1 MSDKDGFVHLHVH
14 SEYSMLDGAARVG
27 QLMDA
32 VRDQGMPA
40 IAVTDHGNTFGA
52 FDFWKQAKDRGINP
66 IIGIEAYL
74 TPGTFRGDRS
84 RVRWGDGGGDDV
96 SGGGAYTH
104 MTMLSE
110 TTEGMH
116 NLFRLSS
123 LASIEGYYFKPR
135 MDRELLNRYSK
146 GLIATTG
153 CPSGEIHTRLR
164 LGQYKEA
171 REAAAEFQ
179 SIFGKENFF
188 CEIMDHGLEIERRVQ
203 KDLIAIAKDLSI
215 PMLATNDLHYT
226 HQHDAKSHEALLCV
240 QSGSRLDDPNRFKFD
255 GDGYYLKSAAEMRHL
270 FREMPEACD
279 NTLLIAERCDVSF
292 NTSANYMP
300 RYPVPEGESEDSWF
314 VKEVETGLHYRYPD
328 GIPDSV
334 RKQAE
339 YEIGVI
345 VQMGFPGY
353 FLVVADFINW
363 SKNNGIRV
371 GPGRGSGAGSM
382 VAYAMRITD
391 LDPLQHGLIFERF
404 LNPDR
409 VSMPD
414 FDVDFD
420 DRRRGEVI
428 KYVTEKYGDE
438 RVAQI
443 VTYGTIK
450 SKQAL
455 KDASRVLGFPFG
467 MGEKLTKAMPP
478 AVMAKDI
485 PLSGITDP
493 AHPRYKE
500 ASEFRAVLAE
510 DSEAKTVYET
520 ALGLEGL
527 KRQWGVHAAGVIM
540 SSDPLLD
547 IIPIMK
553 REQDGQIVTQFDY
566 PTCEGLG
573 LIKMDFLGL
582 RNLTI
587 ISDALENIRQN
598 RGEELDLEALELD
611 DVASYELLAR
621 GDTLGVFQLDGGP
634 MRGLLRLMK
643 PDNFEDISA
652 VLALYRPGPMGA
664 DSHTNYALRKNGLQ
678 PITPIHPEL
687 EEPLREILD
696 TTYGLIIYQEQV
708 MSIAQKV
715 AGFSLGQ
722 ADILRRAMGKKKKE
736 ELDKQYEG
744 FAGGMTDR
752 GFSAAA
758 IKSLWDIL
766 LPFSDYAFNKAH
778 SAAYGL
784 VSYWTAYLK
793 AHYPGEYMAALL
805 TSVGDSKDKLAIYLN
820 ECRRMGIK
828 VLPPAVNDSFNDFSA
843 VGDDIR
849 FGLGAVRNVGSH
861 VVAGI
866 REAREQKGRFESY
879 NDFLK
884 KVPLTVLNKRT
895 IESLIK
901 AGAFDGLGGTRRAL
915 VEIHEASVESS
926 VKEKRAEEKG
936 DVGFDFDSLF
946 AEAAEDA
953 GESADSVSFIPDRPE
968 WTKKDKLA
976 FEREMLGLY
985 VSDHPLRGLE
995 NALAKESSSTVEYLT
1010 NPDSKVDGETV
1021 VVAGLLTGVQHRTA
1035 KSGNLY
1041 GQVTIEDFTGEMSA
1055 LFMGKSYQEFGAL
1068 LQSDSIVALRG
1079 KINVRDD
1086 GVSMHAY
1093 GVKPIDTGA
1102 QDEVTT
1108 LPLTISETRATT
1120 ELMEELKRVF
1130 ERHPGQSEVRLHLLT
1145 ATSVRVFELPMT
1157 VRVNADLFGELKG
1170 LLGPRCLIEV

>member
-1 MSDKDGFVHLHVH
+1 MAETDNFVHLHVH
-14 SEYSMLDGAARVG
+14 IEYSMLDGAARVG

-52 FDFWKQAKDRGINP
+52 FDFWKQARDRGINP
-66 IIGIEAYL
+66 IIGLEAYL

-123 LASIEGYYFKPR
+123 RSSIEGYYFKPR
-135 MDRELLNRYSK
+135 ADRELIQQYAK

-203 KDLIAIAKDLSI
+203 KDLLAIAKDLGI
-215 PMLATNDLHYT
+215 PLLATNDLHYT

-270 FREMPEACD
+270 FREFPEACD
-279 NTLLIAERCDVSF
+279 NTLLIAERCSSEF

-300 RYPVPEGESEDSWF
+300 RYPVPEGETEESWF
-314 VKEVETGLHYRYPD
+314 VKEVERGLEYRYPG
-328 GIPDSV
+328 GIPTEV

-339 YEIGVI
+339 YETGVI

-363 SKNNGIRV
+363 AKDNGIRV

-382 VAYAMRITD
+382 AAYAMRITD

-420 DRRRGEVI
+420 DRRRTEVI
-428 KYVTEKYGDE
+428 KYVTDKYGDE

-485 PLSGITDP
+485 PLAGITDP
-493 AHPRYKE
+493 EHPRYKE
-500 ASEFRAVLAE
+500 AAEFRAVL
-510 DSEAKTVYET
+510 DDDPDAKTVYET

-540 SSDPLLD
+540 SSDPLID

-598 RGEELDLEALELD
+598 RGEELDLEHLALD
-611 DVASYELLAR
+611 DSDSYALLAR

-687 EEPLREILD
+687 EEPLRDILD
-696 TTYGLIIYQEQV
+696 TTFGLIIYQEQV

-722 ADILRRAMGKKKKE
+722 ADILRRAMGKKKKS

-744 FAGGMTDR
+744 FAGGMHER
-752 GFSAAA
+752 GFSDAAV
-758 IKSLWDIL
+758 KSLWDIL

-828 VLPPAVNDSFNDFSA
+828 VLPPAVNDSFADFSA

-849 FGLGAVRNVGSH
+849 FGLGAVRNVGTH
-861 VVAGI
+861 VVEGI
-866 REAREQKGRFESY
+866 REAREAKGRFESF
-879 NDFLK
+879 NDFFK

-915 VEIHEASVESS
+915 LEIHESAVESA
-926 VKEKRAEEKG
+926 VKEKKAEEHG

-953 GESADSVSFIPDRPE
+953 GESAASVSLVPDRPE

-995 NALAKESSSTVEYLT
+995 GALAKESSTVVEQLT
-1010 NPDSKVDGETV
+1010 NPDAKVDGETV

-1041 GQVTIEDFTGEMSA
+1041 GQVTIEDFTGEIQA
-1055 LFMGKSYQEFGAL
+1055 LFMGKSYQEFGSMLVA
-1068 LQSDSIVALRG
+1068 DSIVALRG

-1093 GVKPIDTGA
+1093 GVKPIDTGV
-1102 QDEVTT
+1102 QDEGAM
-1108 LPLTISETRATT
+1108 LPLTISETRATP
-1120 ELMEELKRVF
+1120 ELMEKLRGVF
-1130 ERHPGQSEVRLHLLT
+1130 ERHPGASEVRLNLLT
-1145 ATSVRVFELPMT
+1145 STSVRVFELPMT
-1157 VRVNADLFGELKG
+1157 VRVTADLFGELKG
-1170 LLGPRCLIEV
+1170 LLGPRCLMQV

>member
-1 MSDKDGFVHLHVH
+1 
-14 SEYSMLDGAARVG
+14 MLDGAARVG

-52 FDFWKQAKDRGINP
+52 FDFWRQAKDRGINP

-123 LASIEGYYFKPR
+123 RSSIEGYYFKPR
-135 MDRELLNRYSK
+135 ADRELLHQYSK

-203 KDLIAIAKDLSI
+203 KELLEIAKDLGI
-215 PMLATNDLHYT
+215 PLLATNDLHYT

-270 FREMPEACD
+270 FRELPEACD

-314 VKEVETGLHYRYPD
+314 VKEVENGLHYRYPQ
-328 GIPDSV
+328 GIPDAV

-485 PLSGITDP
+485 PLAGITNP
-493 AHPRYKE
+493 EHPRYKE
-500 ASEFRAVLAE
+500 AAEFRAVLQE
-510 DSEAKTVYET
+510 DPDAKTVYET

-598 RGEELDLEALELD
+598 KGEELDLEHLALD
-611 DVASYELLAR
+611 DTASYELLAR

-744 FAGGMTDR
+744 FAGGMKER
-752 GFSAAA
+752 GFSEAA

-793 AHYPGEYMAALL
+793 AHYPAEYMAALL
-805 TSVGDSKDKLAIYLN
+805 TSVGDSKDKLAVYLN

-828 VLPPAVNDSFNDFSA
+828 VLPPAVNDSFADFSA
-843 VGDDIR
+843 VGSDIR
-849 FGLGAVRNVGSH
+849 FGLGAVRNVGTH

-866 REAREQKGRFESY
+866 REARETKGSFESFS
-879 NDFLK
+879 DFLK

-926 VKEKRAEEKG
+926 VKEKRAEENG

-953 GESADSVSFIPDRPE
+953 GEDAASVSLVPDRPE

-995 NALAKESSSTVEYLT
+995 NALAKESSSTVEHLT

-1041 GQVTIEDFTGEMSA
+1041 GQVTIEDFTGEIQA

-1068 LQSDSIVALRG
+1068 LQADTIVALRG

-1093 GVKPIDTGA
+1093 GVKPIDTGV
-1102 QDEVTT
+1102 QDEATT
-1108 LPLTISETRATT
+1108 LPLTISENRAT
-1120 ELMEELKRVF
+1120 EDLMEELKRVF
-1130 ERHPGQSEVRLHLLT
+1130 ERHPGTSEVRLNLLT
-1145 ATSVRVFELPMT
+1145 ATGVRVFELPIT
-1157 VRVNADLFGELKG
+1157 VRVNADLYGELKG
-1170 LLGPRCLIEV
+1170 LLGPRCLVEVG